1 MANPLNNLFS
11 QIPQQ
16 NNGFLQ
22 NIQNFQRMAS
32 LLKSSNNPQAAI
44 MQLAQQNPQMKQ
56 ILNLCN
62 GKNPKDVFME
72 ECKNRG
78 INPDEIISQLGIK

>member
-22 NIQNFQRMAS
+22 KIQNFQRMAS

>member
-1 MANPLNNLFS
+1 MPNPLNNLFS

-16 NNGFLQ
+16 NNSFLQ

-32 LLKSSNNPQAAI
+32 LLKSSNNPREAI
-44 MQLAQQNPQMKQ
+44 MKLAQQNPQMKQ

-62 GKNPKDVFME
+62 GKNPKDVFIE

>member
-1 MANPLNNLFS
+1 MPNPLNNLFS

-16 NNGFLQ
+16 NNGFLN
-22 NIQNFQRMAS
+22 NIQNFQRIVS

-62 GKNPKDVFME
+62 GKNPKDVFIE

-78 INPDEIISQLGIK
+78 MNPDEIISQLGIK

>member
-1 MANPLNNLFS
+1 MPNPLNNLFS

-16 NNGFLQ
+16 NNGFLN
-22 NIQNFQRMAS
+22 NIQNFQRIVS

>member
-1 MANPLNNLFS
+1 MPNPLNNLFS

-16 NNGFLQ
+16 NNGFLN
-22 NIQNFQRMAS
+22 NIQNFQRIVS

-62 GKNPKDVFME
+62 GKNPKDVFIE